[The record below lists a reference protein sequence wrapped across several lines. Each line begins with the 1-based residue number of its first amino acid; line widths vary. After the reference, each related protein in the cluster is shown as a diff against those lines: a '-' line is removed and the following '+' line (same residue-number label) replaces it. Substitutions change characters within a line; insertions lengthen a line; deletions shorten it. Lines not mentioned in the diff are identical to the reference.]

1 MTSPSSGAMTELP
14 GSGLVLRAGGVRWF
28 VPAGQVIEVLRGAAV
43 VRIPGAP
50 PAVRGVVN
58 HRGRIVTAADPI
70 RALELPG
77 EGSAATEVVVVQVPG
92 RRFAIVVDGVVELT
106 AEARTGLATLDLN
119 RIAAAIFP

>member
-1 MTSPSSGAMTELP
+1 MADHV

-28 VPAGQVIEVLRGAAV
+28 IPAAQVIEVLRGAAI

-50 PAVRGVVN
+50 PVVRGVVN
-58 HRGRIVTAADPI
+58 HRGRILTAGDPI

-77 EGSAATEVVVVQVPG
+77 ESTEALEVVVVEVPG

-106 AEARTGLATLDLN
+106 AEPRTGLATLDLD
-119 RIAAAIFP
+119 RIAATIFP

>member
-1 MTSPSSGAMTELP
+1 MPEHP

-28 VPAGQVIEVLRGAAV
+28 VPAGQVIEVLRGAAI
-43 VRIPGAP
+43 VRIPGSPA
-50 PAVRGVVN
+50 AVRGVVN

-77 EGSAATEVVVVQVPG
+77 EGSGATEVVVVQVPG

-119 RIAAAIFP
+119 LIATAIFP

>member
-1 MTSPSSGAMTELP
+1 MTSPSSVAMTEP
-14 GSGLVLRAGGVRWF
+14 QGSGLVLRAGGVRWF
-28 VPAGQVIEVLRGAAV
+28 IPAGQVIEVLRGAAI

-77 EGSAATEVVVVQVPG
+77 EGSSAAEVVVVQVPG

-106 AEARTGLATLDLN
+106 AEPRTGLATMDLD

>member
-1 MTSPSSGAMTELP
+1 MTERQ

-28 VPAGQVIEVLRGAAV
+28 VPAGQVVEVLRGAAV
-43 VRIPGAP
+43 VRVPGAP
-50 PAVRGVVN
+50 AAVRGVVN
-58 HRGRIVTAADPI
+58 HRGRILTAGDPI

-77 EGSAATEVVVVQVPG
+77 EGSAATEVVVVQLQG

-106 AEARTGLATLDLN
+106 AEPRTGLATLDLN